1 MAYTITLKNLQ
12 AVVDRINTTTGSPV
26 EQYTKT
32 EDGKLVA
39 NIGNYHLSGAYGG
52 YALHRMVNASGGITD
67 VSQSGHVSKRALY
80 DLLHMYLAGY
90 EAGKGET
97 V

>member
-1 MAYTITLKNLQ
+1 MANTITTKNLQ
-12 AVVDRINTTTGSPV
+12 AVVDRINKATGSPV
-26 EQYTKT
+26 EQYS
-32 EDGKLVA
+32 EDIGT
-39 NIGNYHLSGAYGG
+39 NIGNYHLSSAYGG
-52 YALHRMVNASGGITD
+52 YALYRIVNASGGIRD
-67 VSQSGHVSKRALY
+67 ISQSGYISKRALY

>member
-1 MAYTITLKNLQ
+1 MANVITVKNLQ
-12 AVVDRINTTTGSPV
+12 AVVNRINMVTGSPV
-26 EQYTKT
+26 EQYSTVN
-32 EDGKLVA
+32 GKLLA

-52 YALHRMVNASGGITD
+52 YALHRMVNVGGGIID
-67 VSQSGHVSKRALY
+67 ISNSGHVSKRALY

>member
-1 MAYTITLKNLQ
+1 MANVITLKNLQ
-12 AVVDRINTTTGSPV
+12 AVVDRINTTTGSPA
-26 EQYTKT
+26 EQYTKV
-32 EDGKLVA
+32 DGKLLA

-52 YALHRMVNASGGITD
+52 YALYRMVNASGGIRD
-67 VSQSGHVSKRALY
+67 ISDSGYMTKRALY

-90 EAGKGET
+90 EAAKGEN

>member
-1 MAYTITLKNLQ
+1 MQIQITLKNLQ
-12 AVVDRINTTTGSPV
+12 AVVDRINKATGSPV
-26 EQYTKT
+26 EQYTKAN
-32 EDGKLVA
+32 GKLVA

-52 YALHRMVNASGGITD
+52 YALYRMVNASGGIRD
-67 VSQSGHVSKRALY
+67 ISDSGYMTKRALY
-80 DLLHMYLAGY
+80 DLMHAYLAGY

>member
-1 MAYTITLKNLQ
+1 MANTITTKNLQ

-26 EQYTKT
+26 EQYSKD
-32 EDGKLVA
+32 DGA
-39 NIGNYHLSGAYGG
+39 NIGNYHLSSAYGG
-52 YALHRMVNASGGITD
+52 YALYRMVNASGGIRD
-67 VSQSGHVSKRALY
+67 ISDSGYMTKRALY
-80 DLLHMYLAGY
+80 DLMHAYLAGY

>member
-1 MAYTITLKNLQ
+1 MANIITVKNLQ
-12 AVVDRINTTTGSPV
+12 AVVDRINTTTASPMD
-26 EQYTKT
+26 QYTKVN
-32 EDGKLVA
+32 GKLLA

-52 YALHRMVNASGGITD
+52 YALHQMCTTSGGITD
-67 VSQSGHVSKRALY
+67 ISKSGHVSKRALY

-90 EAGKGET
+90 NAGKGET

>member
-1 MAYTITLKNLQ
+1 MAKAITLKNLQ

-26 EQYTKT
+26 EQYTKAN
-32 EDGKLVA
+32 GKLLA

-52 YALHRMVNASGGITD
+52 YALYRMVNASGGIRD
-67 VSQSGHVSKRALY
+67 ISNSGYMTKRALY
-80 DLLHMYLAGY
+80 DILHAYLAGY

>member
-1 MAYTITLKNLQ
+1 MAKIITLKNLQ

-26 EQYTKT
+26 EQYTKV
-32 EDGKLVA
+32 DGKLLA

-67 VSQSGHVSKRALY
+67 ISNSGHVSKRALY

-90 EAGKGET
+90 EAGKDAK
-97 V
+97 

>member
-1 MAYTITLKNLQ
+1 MANVITLKNLQ

-26 EQYTKT
+26 EQYTKVN
-32 EDGKLVA
+32 GKLVA
-39 NIGNYHLSGAYGG
+39 NIDNYHLSSAYGG
-52 YALHRMVNASGGITD
+52 YALYRMVNASGGIRD
-67 VSQSGHVSKRALY
+67 ISDSGYMTKRALY
-80 DLLHMYLAGY
+80 NILHAYLAGY

>member
-1 MAYTITLKNLQ
+1 MQIQITLKNLQ

-26 EQYTKT
+26 EQYTSV
-32 EDGKLVA
+32 DGKLLA

-52 YALHRMVNASGGITD
+52 YALHRMDNLSGGITD
-67 VSQSGHVSKRALY
+67 ISKSGYVSKRALY